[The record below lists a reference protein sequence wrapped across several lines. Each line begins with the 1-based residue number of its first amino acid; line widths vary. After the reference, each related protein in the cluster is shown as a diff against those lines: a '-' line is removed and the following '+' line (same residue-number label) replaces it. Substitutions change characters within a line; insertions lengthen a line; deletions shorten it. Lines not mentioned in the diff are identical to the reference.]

1 MSSINNNNKKEH
13 IKDSKKNIYKCK
25 KYPKKEFRDDF
36 FSFNMGIKDDISDPF
51 KDDLLGL
58 KSFEDRIFKNFSD
71 IFSPLESLNEK
82 ENKNEA
88 EEKPKETKEVESP
101 KEIEEKKKEDE
112 ININTDTKNEFDI
125 NTNIKGEDL
134 KDESNEKAKEEN
146 NGLSYISK
154 EYTCSYKNINGKEES
169 YTSQAIKQSNNNHS
183 ISEIK
188 ENYKNSN
195 GICKSAYQRGLDDK
209 TTRFIKEKNIKTGE
223 HNQKK
228 VIKGLEENEIN
239 DFNKAY
245 NIYCKKCGFN
255 NCFDINVFDPFGIR
269 KNHFSNNLLF

>member
-1 MSSINNNNKKEH
+1 MNSINNN
-13 IKDSKKNIYKCK
+13 K
-25 KYPKKEFRDDF
+25 KYPKKGFRDDF
-36 FSFNMGIKDDISDPF
+36 FSFNMGIKDDIFDPF

-58 KSFEDRIFKNFSD
+58 KSFEDRIFRHFSD

-88 EEKPKETKEVESP
+88 EEKPKEIKEVEPP
-101 KEIEEKKKEDE
+101 KEIEEKEKEDE
-112 ININTDTKNEFDI
+112 IKTDTKKEIKQKEQDINTNTNTNNEFDI
-125 NTNIKGEDL
+125 NTDIKGEDL
-134 KDESNEKAKEEN
+134 KDEPNEKTKEEN
-146 NGLSYISK
+146 NDLSYISK
-154 EYTCSYKNINGKEES
+154 EYTCSYKNLNGKEES
-169 YTSQAIKQSNNNHS
+169 YTSQAIKQSNNGHS

-245 NIYCKKCGFN
+245 YIYCKKCGFN

-269 KNHFSNNLLF
+269 KNHSSNNLLF

>member
-1 MSSINNNNKKEH
+1 MSSVNNNNKKEH

-58 KSFEDRIFKNFSD
+58 KSFEDRIIKNFSD
-71 IFSPLESLNEK
+71 IFFPLESLNEK
-82 ENKNEA
+82 ENKNKNES
-88 EEKPKETKEVESP
+88 EEKPKEIKEVEPP
-101 KEIEEKKKEDE
+101 KEIEEKEKEDE
-112 ININTDTKNEFDI
+112 IKTDTKKEIKEREVEEEDI
-125 NTNIKGEDL
+125 NTNTNTK
-134 KDESNEKAKEEN
+134 NEN

-169 YTSQAIKQSNNNHS
+169 YTSQAIKQSNNSHS

-245 NIYCKKCGFN
+245 NIYCKKCGFS

-269 KNHFSNNLLF
+269 RNHFSNNLLF